1 MMAAL
6 LLAGVSLAATAAHG
20 QSVLRGAVDDDP
32 IQRVGRTASEANRNV
47 VRPTAP
53 RIDAAA
59 AQRQA
64 ARRRARTRTPAGT
77 TDQPSAAQSAAGLQ
91 SIGIQPVIT
100 PEPAAVPPPRPRLQN
115 FRSLE
120 RPANTAVPLPAGD
133 QAVNQGLAT
142 PVPPPRRAISQANP
156 YDPIGLRL
164 GSGLVFPTI
173 DAAIGYDSN
182 PESRN
187 SGQRKKGAVF
197 ARTEASLIG
206 RSDLPTNEVTV
217 DLRGGYSKFFGV
229 DGVDRPDAQGRIG
242 LRLDYT
248 RDTAFDF
255 ELRGRIDTETPGTVN
270 LVGGTQERPLTF
282 QSGATAGV
290 TQRFNRLAVSARAT
304 IDRSNFSD
312 TTLAGGVTLSQ
323 QDRNFTQYGLRLRTA
338 YEVTPGFVPF
348 TEVLVDTRKR
358 DQAVDNAG
366 FRRDSDGLQVRV
378 GTSFEITRTLTG
390 EVLAGYGLRRSEDP
404 RLRELRGPVAEGTL
418 AWSVTPLTTVR
429 LRGAT
434 EFEET
439 TQAGSTGAIT
449 RRITAEVSHALLRN
463 LNLTAAANFARADFN
478 GINRQEDTTRAS
490 LGFDYS
496 LTPNVVFRG
505 SYINARTISSQPGN
519 SISSNIF
526 LFGARLQF

>member
-1 MMAAL
+1 MAAL
-6 LLAGVSLAATAAHG
+6 LLAGISLAATAAHG

-32 IQRVGRTASEANRNV
+32 LQRVGRTASEAARNA
-47 VRPTAP
+47 VRPPTQRATTASALQRRASRP
-53 RIDAAA
+53 RIRTTTPASTDDSPAAA
-59 AQRQA
+59 R
-64 ARRRARTRTPAGT
+64 
-77 TDQPSAAQSAAGLQ
+77 AAGLQ
-91 SIGIQPVIT
+91 SIGIQPVIAPDPVAT
-100 PEPAAVPPPRPRLQN
+100 PPRRPRQQN

-120 RPANTAVPLPAGD
+120 RPVNTAVPLPAGD
-133 QAVNQGLAT
+133 QLVNQGLPA
-142 PVPPPRRAISQANP
+142 VLPPIRRTASQANP

-164 GSGLVFPTI
+164 GPALVFPTL
-173 DAAIGYDSN
+173 DASIGYDSN
-182 PESRN
+182 PESVN

-197 ARTEASLIG
+197 ARTEASLIA
-206 RSDLPTNEVTV
+206 RSDLPSNEVTV

-229 DGVDRPDAQGRIG
+229 EGADRPDAQGRIG

-304 IDRSNFSD
+304 VDRSTFSD
-312 TTLAGGVTLSQ
+312 TTLAGGGILTQ

-338 YEVTPGFVPF
+338 YEITPGFVPF
-348 TEVLVDTRKR
+348 TEALVDTRRR
-358 DQAVDNAG
+358 DEAVDNAG
-366 FRRDSDGLQVRV
+366 FRRDSDGLQVRG

-390 EVLAGYGLRRSEDP
+390 EVLAGYGIRRASDQ
-404 RLRELRGPVAEGTL
+404 RLRDLKGPVAEGTL
-418 AWSVTPLTTVR
+418 AWSVSPLTTIR

-449 RRITAEVSHALLRN
+449 RRITAEISHALLRN
-463 LNLTAAANFARADFN
+463 LNLTAGTNFARSDFS
-478 GINRQEDTTRAS
+478 GINRREDTVRS
-490 LGFDYS
+490 SVGFDYS
-496 LTPNVVFRG
+496 LTPNAVLRG
-505 SYINARTISSQPGN
+505 SYINARTISSQAGN

-526 LFGARLQF
+526 LFGGRLQF